1 MGTHPIFESDFDC
14 LTEKMT
20 VTEQEVTQYDRQIRL
35 WGLEAQNRLRS
46 SKILLF
52 GLKPLG
58 AEICKNLVLAGIGEI
73 HVCDSEPLTEKTL
86 LMTNGTDFK
95 TISEASKA
103 RIEEL
108 NPRVKVNLVPG
119 SSKDKDEA
127 FFSDFTLVIITD
139 LVDKSELVR
148 ITDIARK
155 KNSKIIVGA
164 QFGLHGIGFNDFQS
178 HDYTFTP
185 DGDGKEEP
193 KMQKASKTF
202 RAFSD
207 VIEAEEPK
215 WTKREKKNQWHIP
228 LHVFKAALESSAA
241 LKDEEVNKRFGLES
255 EIIAESTMDVPP
267 VGAILGGVLG
277 QEAIKAIGFKE
288 APLDNFFIF
297 NGQQMCGNV
306 IKI

>member
-1 MGTHPIFESDFDC
+1 MIFCS
-14 LTEKMT
+14 
-20 VTEQEVTQYDRQIRL
+20 
-35 WGLEAQNRLRS
+35 
-46 SKILLF
+46 
-52 GLKPLG
+52 
-58 AEICKNLVLAGIGEI
+58 
-73 HVCDSEPLTEKTL
+73 
-86 LMTNGTDFK
+86 
-95 TISEASKA
+95 
-103 RIEEL
+103 
-108 NPRVKVNLVPG
+108 
-119 SSKDKDEA
+119 
-127 FFSDFTLVIITD
+127 
-139 LVDKSELVR
+139 
-148 ITDIARK
+148 
-155 KNSKIIVGA
+155 
-164 QFGLHGIGFNDFQS
+164 
-178 HDYTFTP
+178 TP

-207 VIEAEEPK
+207 VIEADEPK

>member
-1 MGTHPIFESDFDC
+1 
-14 LTEKMT
+14 

-35 WGLEAQNRLRS
+35 WGLEAQNRLRN

-73 HVCDSEPLTEKTL
+73 YVCDSEPLTEKTL

-108 NPRVKVNLVPG
+108 NPRVKVHLVPG

-155 KNSKIIVGA
+155 KNCKIIVGA

-185 DGDGKEEP
+185 DAISDKEEP
-193 KMQKASKTF
+193 KTQKASKQF
-202 RAFSD
+202 RSFSE

-215 WTKREKKNQWHIP
+215 WSKREKSKKNQWHIP
-228 LHVFKAALESSAA
+228 LNVFKAALESSA
-241 LKDEEVNKRFGLES
+241 DFTNEDVNKRFGLES
-255 EIIAESTMDVPP
+255 DVIAECKLDVPP

-277 QEAIKAIGFKE
+277 QEAIKAIGYKE
-288 APLDNFFIF
+288 APLDNVFLF
-297 NGQQMCGNV
+297 NGDKMCGNV